1 MMADHPNGAD
11 FRGDSEVSRV
21 FTRGEHFEWAD
32 AACMIKANEGVLHTA
47 GECLTDVMLTD
58 SLVMYRRIMT
68 LTEF

>member
-32 AACMIKANEGVLHTA
+32 VAGMIKANEGVLHTS
-47 GECLTDVMLTD
+47 GKRLTDVMLTD
-58 SLVMYRRIMT
+58 SLIVYRRVVAFAE
-68 LTEF
+68 L